1 MRIKE
6 LREKSDL
13 TQKELAK
20 MLSVTSQTIL
30 NWENEIYEPNISQ
43 LIKLAD
49 IFKVSLDYLVG
60 RKRDEYFISDISLE
74 LDKISGEEIKDFII
88 KSLKNK

>member
-6 LREKSDL
+6 LRIYHKLS
-13 TQKELAK
+13 QNELGK
-20 MLSVTSQTIL
+20 IMNVSGQTIL

-49 IFKVSLDYLVG
+49 YFGVTLDFLVNRTHTISTSEIVCNELEKLNKG
-60 RKRDEYFISDISLE
+60 EVIEFIKS
-74 LDKISGEEIKDFII
+74 KIS
-88 KSLKNK
+88 S